1 MSRAGRIA
9 CLCLTPFGTGAVA
22 QADPEA
28 QTGTPPQRIDI
39 LVDTEPAPDLP
50 PECKADQD
58 AAQVSGEIVVCGTRS
73 GTENRLY
80 DKETA
85 ERRHAERTMHA
96 NDPQAPD
103 MFGIPNHGP
112 VIARGCFIPPC
123 PKPMPILIDIE
134 ALPKAP
140 PESDADRVARGL
152 APRRRSIGED
162 GSVEIAGPLRQANA
176 EELGLPPAPPE
187 SFNQAPVDQG
197 PVNPTGSASPAPEP
211 SD

>member
-9 CLCLTPFGTGAVA
+9 CLCLAPFGTGAVA
-22 QADPEA
+22 QAEPEA

-39 LVDTEPAPDLP
+39 LIDTEPAPDLP
-50 PECKADQD
+50 PECETDQD

-85 ERRHAERTMHA
+85 ERRHAERTKGRMPMDV
-96 NDPQAPD
+96 NLD
-103 MFGIPNHGP
+103 FGIPMVGAG
-112 VIARGCFIPPC
+112 ISMKGCFIPPC
-123 PKPMPILIDIE
+123 PTPMPILIDIE
-134 ALPKAP
+134 ALPEAP
-140 PESDADRVARGL
+140 PGSDADRVARGL
-152 APRRRSIGED
+152 APRSRRVGAD

-176 EELGLPPAPPE
+176 EELGLPPVPPE
-187 SFNQAPVDQG
+187 PVDQA